1 MAPVDTSR
9 ARLLHRVEDF
19 DTWLAEHGAKES
31 DFVAAIYKK
40 PTGKQTVT
48 FEELLDVALCHGW
61 VDVKT
66 KRIDDETYAIQF
78 VPRRVGSNWSRTNR
92 DRARRLVR
100 EGRMRPTGA
109 ALLPDDLDTEV
120 GDSPGT

>member
-1 MAPVDTSR
+1 MALLDTSR
-9 ARLLHRVEDF
+9 ARVLHQAEDF
-19 DTWLAEHGAKES
+19 DTWLGEHGATES

-66 KRIDDETYAIQF
+66 KRIDDEIYAIQF
-78 VPRRVGSNWSRTNR
+78 VPRRVGGNWSPTNR
-92 DRARRLVR
+92 ERVRRLVR
-100 EGRMRPTGA
+100 EGRMRPAGA
-109 ALLPDDLDTEV
+109 QLLPDDLDTEA